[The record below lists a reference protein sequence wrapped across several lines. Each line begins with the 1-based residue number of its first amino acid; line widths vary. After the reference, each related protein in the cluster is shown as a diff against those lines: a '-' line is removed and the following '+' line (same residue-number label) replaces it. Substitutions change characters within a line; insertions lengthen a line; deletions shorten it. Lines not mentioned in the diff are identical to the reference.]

1 MEVPVKYCRTC
12 NIWRPPRAHH
22 CRMCDNCV
30 ETADH
35 HCVWLN
41 NCVGRRNYRFFFT
54 FVTSCTMLSL
64 YLMGAS
70 LAQLLVYSSRESVS
84 FGAAISHFRV
94 PFAMFIYGILAC
106 SYPVPLLGYHLF
118 LMGRGE
124 TTREFLNSHK
134 FPKKDRYRA
143 YTQGRAILNWIAVLC
158 RPRPPTYYQFKDK
171 HMEGDQRLAMRPM
184 KVVRQNRARAEADNA
199 AGNAFNKGNTLEMQ
213 HVPGDDNA
221 AADSGFQGPVALR
234 SQT

>member
-41 NCVGRRNYRFFFT
+41 NCVGRRNYRYFFT
-54 FVTSCTMLSL
+54 FVTSCTILAL
-64 YLMGAS
+64 YLMAAS
-70 LAQLLVYSSRESVS
+70 LVQLLVYSNRESVS
-84 FGAAISHFRV
+84 FGAAINHFRV

-106 SYPVPLLGYHLF
+106 SYPLPLMGYHIF
-118 LMGRGE
+118 LMARGE

-143 YTQGRAILNWIAVLC
+143 YTQGNMFLNWISILC
-158 RPRPPTYYQFKDK
+158 RPRLPTYYQFKSP
-171 HMEGDQRLAMRPM
+171 HVQGDQRLADEPTNTSLW
-184 KVVRQNRARAEADNA
+184 KLRQKNDSSH
-199 AGNAFNKGNTLEMQ
+199 AGGGLSKGDALEMQ
-213 HVPGDDNA
+213 HVTAPDANA
-221 AADSGFQGPVALR
+221 RGFQGPAALR
-234 SQT
+234 NDA